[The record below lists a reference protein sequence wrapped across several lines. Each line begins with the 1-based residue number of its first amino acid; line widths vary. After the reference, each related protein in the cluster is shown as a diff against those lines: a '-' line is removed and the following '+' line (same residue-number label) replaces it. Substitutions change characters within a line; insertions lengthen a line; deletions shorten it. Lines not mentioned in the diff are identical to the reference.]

1 LIPFSLTT
9 ENGQDMERLL
19 LDYSLICYVKVFLRL
34 WAVLFHRS
42 LKVHQT
48 VNRAEFLKKNKNPLL
63 SEKRILE
70 GRIERK
76 SNVYSLYLHRILLSA
91 SVSLQQGF
99 CLFQVQETSKEEEG
113 EAVEEKVK
121 VRFKLLAIK
130 FRFSYFLCG
139 ISVLSCPQPRIII
152 LRLGIV

>member
-1 LIPFSLTT
+1 LGCAFSPQF
-9 ENGQDMERLL
+9 EGAPD
-19 LDYSLICYVKVFLRL
+19 CKPCGVF
-34 WAVLFHRS
+34 FFFF
-42 LKVHQT
+42 K
-48 VNRAEFLKKNKNPLL
+48 FPLL

-99 CLFQVQETSKEEEG
+99 CLFQVQETSKEEEEG

-121 VRFKLLAIK
+121 VRFKLFPIK
-130 FRFSYFLCG
+130 FRFSYLLCG
-139 ISVLSCPQPRIII
+139 ISVLSCPQPRIFV

>member
-1 LIPFSLTT
+1 
-9 ENGQDMERLL
+9 M
-19 LDYSLICYVKVFLRL
+19 
-34 WAVLFHRS
+34 RS
-42 LKVHQT
+42 FFIK
-48 VNRAEFLKKNKNPLL
+48 EFPLL

-91 SVSLQQGF
+91 SVLHSKDF

-121 VRFKLLAIK
+121 VRFKLLSIK
-130 FRFSYFLCG
+130 FRFSYLLFG
-139 ISVLSCPQPRIII
+139 ISVLSCPQPRIFI

>member
-1 LIPFSLTT
+1 
-9 ENGQDMERLL
+9 MERLL
-19 LDYSLICYVKVFLRL
+19 LDYGLICYVKVFLRL

-48 VNRAEFLKKNKNPLL
+48 VNRAEFFFKKKIPLL

-76 SNVYSLYLHRILLSA
+76 SNVYRLYLHRILLST

-99 CLFQVQETSKEEEG
+99 CLFQVQETSKEEEEG

-121 VRFKLLAIK
+121 VRFKLLSIK
-130 FRFSYFLCG
+130 FRFSYLLCG
-139 ISVLSCPQPRIII
+139 ISVLSCPQPRFFI

>member
-1 LIPFSLTT
+1 LGCTSFSPQF
-9 ENGQDMERLL
+9 EGAPDCK
-19 LDYSLICYVKVFLRL
+19 SCGVF
-34 WAVLFHRS
+34 FI
-42 LKVHQT
+42 K
-48 VNRAEFLKKNKNPLL
+48 EFPLL

-91 SVSLQQGF
+91 SVLHSKDF

-121 VRFKLLAIK
+121 VRFKLLSIK
-130 FRFSYFLCG
+130 FRFSYLLFG
-139 ISVLSCPQPRIII
+139 ISVLSCPQPRIFI